1 VSFEVTIL
9 GSGAAVPTLRRNP
22 TSQYVVCNDRHIL
35 IDCGE
40 GTQMQ
45 IRKFGIKFQR
55 INHILI
61 SHLHGD
67 HFFGLVG
74 LLSTMHLMGRDKGVT
89 IYGPHELEQIVR
101 TQLEVGGGK
110 LNFDLVF
117 VAINGDE
124 SKLIFE
130 DNLIEIHTF
139 PLKHRVPTNGFLI
152 KEKLKERQLLSNA
165 MKGAGL
171 KLEYLPRL
179 KKGEDVIDEKGNIF
193 SFEEFT
199 AAPKPSYS
207 YAYCSDTTYWETIIP
222 HIENATVLYHEATF
236 IEKDKE
242 RAKATFHSTA
252 SQAAKIALKAKVYK
266 LLLGHLS
273 ARYDSTE
280 IHLNEATVIFNN
292 SIVVEDGEKY
302 IISR

>member
-1 VSFEVTIL
+1 MSFEVTIL
-9 GSGAAVPTLRRNP
+9 GSGAAVPTSRRNP

-110 LNFDLVF
+110 LNFALVF

-139 PLKHRVPTNGFLI
+139 PLKHRIPTNGFLI
-152 KEKLKERQLLSNA
+152 KEKLKERQLLSDA
-165 MKGAGL
+165 IKGTGM

-179 KKGEDVIDEKGNIF
+179 KKGEDVIDENGNLF
-193 SFEEFT
+193 SFEEYT

-222 HIENATVLYHEATF
+222 FIENATVLYNEATF

-252 SQAAKIALKAKVYK
+252 SQAAKIAVKANVHK

-280 IHLNEATVIFNN
+280 IHLNEAKVIFNN
-292 SIVVEDGEKY
+292 SVVVEDGEKH